1 MKNHAMY
8 DFYYFIKKEKK
19 VARSFGYDG
28 TFYNH
33 FSKKNWF
40 SSNRTASREPKKT
53 NSYNLLT
60 NIFGVLSQY

>member
-1 MKNHAMY
+1 MKKHAMY
-8 DFYYFIKKEKK
+8 DFYFIKKEKK
-19 VARSFGYDG
+19 VAWSFGYDG

-40 SSNRTASREPKKT
+40 SASPIASSEPKKP
-53 NSYNLLT
+53 NSYNLLS